1 MKAPTIGEMEKE
13 IAKVCDEVCA
23 MLLQKNAAY
32 GNSVPDPLCVF
43 SKANAMERIH
53 VRLDDKLS
61 RIARGTAS
69 GEDTEMDLIGY
80 LVLKRAI
87 LKLENKQGEQR

>member
-1 MKAPTIGEMEKE
+1 MAPTIGEMEKA
-13 IAKVCDEVCA
+13 IAEVCDEVCK

-61 RIARGTAS
+61 RLSRGSEA
-69 GEDTEMDLIGY
+69 GEDTELDIVGY
-80 LVLKRAI
+80 LILKRAI
-87 LKLENKQGEQR
+87 VKIQKEKA